1 LLIPQLCS
9 RALSVDGSSSKLFS
23 VPGIQLDGFRIAL
36 LQQLVLDVMQY
47 RRYLQ
52 LRHGLLLA
60 VVRYLN
66 RTHDLSLVVDVKA
79 PHPQPPQLGCLVA
92 R

>member
-1 LLIPQLCS
+1 MFAARIVLL
-9 RALSVDGSSSKLFS
+9 R
-23 VPGIQLDGFRIAL
+23 
-36 LQQLVLDVMQY
+36 QLVVDVMQY

-60 VVRYLN
+60 VVRYLD
-66 RTHDLSLVVDVKA
+66 RTHDLSLVVDVQA
-79 PHPQPPQLGCLVA
+79 PEAHQPTPLGCQLA